1 MLKTQFYKKRTIF
14 RAKKLFRPIV
24 SRIIE
29 YEKPQGT
36 RHKGPQ
42 GIVRITVQVIRSFPQ
57 DLRYDIDEN
66 TFSKKAY
73 FADEKQFWSF
83 FSRIT
88 ESGTP

>member
-1 MLKTQFYKKRTIF
+1 MLKTQIF
-14 RAKKLFRPIV
+14 QKGAVFLAKKLFRPIV

-29 YEKPQGT
+29 YGKHQAT

-42 GIVRITVQVIRSFPQ
+42 GIVRVTVQVIRSIPQ
-57 DLRYDIDEN
+57 DLRYDVDEN

-83 FSRIT
+83 FSRTT